1 MIDVIDVIT
10 HSVHALKSLIHKS
23 FIYNVKNDFD

>member
-10 HSVHALKSLIHKS
+10 HSVHTLKSLIHMPFVYS
-23 FIYNVKNDFD
+23 VKNDFD